1 MAAGW
6 AVAFDAPF
14 TWTKQVATSF
24 GGTRNGAAIRWPKGF
39 RARNETRSQ
48 FHHVIDIA
56 PTILEAARLPEPKVV
71 NGTPQTPIEGVSMM
85 YTFDAPKAPDRHR
98 TQYFEILG
106 NRAIY
111 HDGWLAGTVHKAPWE
126 REPRR
131 PLQEDVWELYDVR
144 KDFSLIDDL
153 AAKNPAKLK
162 ELQALFMREAE
173 KNYVLPLDDRSI
185 ERLNP
190 ALAGR
195 PDLMAGRTSMTLA
208 EGMVGMQENV
218 FLNVKN
224 KSVTITAEIEVPAS
238 GATGTIIAQGGRFGG
253 WSLYVKDGKPAYDY
267 NVLGLQRFTIAST
280 QSLTPGK
287 ATLELDFA
295 YDGGGMGKGGT
306 GTLSVNG
313 QKVATGRIER
323 TQPLLFSV
331 DDTAD
336 VGIDLGTPVVERVGA
351 GSRSRFT
358 GRIPKL
364 TLTVRDVSQKA
375 ESEAK
380 QAHDVARLAT
390 E

>member
-1 MAAGW
+1 
-6 AVAFDAPF
+6 
-14 TWTKQVATSF
+14 
-24 GGTRNGAAIRWPKGF
+24 
-39 RARNETRSQ
+39 
-48 FHHVIDIA
+48 VIDVA
-56 PTILEAARLPEPKVV
+56 PTILEAAKLPEPKVV
-71 NGTPQTPIEGVSMM
+71 NGTPQAPIEGVSMM
-85 YTFDAPKAPDRHR
+85 YTFDAPAAPDRHR

-106 NRAIY
+106 NRSIY

-126 REPRR
+126 REPRH
-131 PLQEDVWELYDVR
+131 PFEEDVWELYDVR
-144 KDFSLIDDL
+144 KDFSLTDDL

-195 PDLMAGRTSMTLA
+195 PDPMKGRTSMTLA

-224 KSVTITAEIEVPAS
+224 KSVKISADVEVPAA
-238 GATGTIIAQGGRFGG
+238 GANGTVIAQGGRFGG

-267 NVLGLQRFTIAST
+267 NVLGMERFTIAST
-280 QSLTPGK
+280 KPLAPGK
-287 ATLELDFA
+287 ATLEFDFA
-295 YDGGGMGKGGT
+295 YDGGGLGKGGT

-313 QKVATGRIER
+313 QQVATGRIER
-323 TQPLLFSV
+323 TQPFVFSV

-351 GSRSRFT
+351 GRRSRFT

-364 TLTVRDVSQKA
+364 TLEVRDVSQQA
-375 ESEAK
+375 EA
-380 QAHDVARLAT
+380 QVRHAQDVARMTT